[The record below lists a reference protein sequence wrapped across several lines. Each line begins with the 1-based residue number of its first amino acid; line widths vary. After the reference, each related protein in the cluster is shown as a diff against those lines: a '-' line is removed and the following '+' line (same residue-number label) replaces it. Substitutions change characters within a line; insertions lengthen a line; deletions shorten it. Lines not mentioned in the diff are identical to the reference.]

1 MPVSKKKKYRVQIFI
16 IIVVIFMNVLISA
29 TASDDPFTAL
39 IPVGHMGLQMAI
51 LFWSYIIGALIGV
64 LSGFL
69 LTPLFL
75 IVHKKIIGRKMIYG
89 IQERPEPEKFK
100 GTFKAFFPAL
110 MGLNFALLFVFN
122 PTVIDFLSITADPG
136 FAWIIVS
143 LFMILVV
150 TFGLAMILF
159 SPAWFLLDAG
169 IVYTNK
175 EKVKNTTKPIEMKSV
190 GGWYMAFMKGYAGIS
205 VIISFYSFVV
215 ELLNQLTPEQFHFSI
230 PMFLLLLPILLSL
243 WAVPAVLLFELT
255 REKRRKLVWKWAN
268 KLDITKDLNME
279 IIQK

>member
-1 MPVSKKKKYRVQIFI
+1 MSINKKKKYRVQIFI
-16 IIVVIFMNVLISA
+16 IIIVVFMNIILSA
-29 TASDDPFTAL
+29 AISDDPFTTL
-39 IPVGHMGLQMAI
+39 IPVDHMGLQMAI
-51 LFWSYIIGALIGV
+51 LFWSYIIGAIIGV

-110 MGLNFALLFVFN
+110 MALNFAMIFVFN
-122 PTVIDFLSITADPG
+122 PTVMDFLSITTDPG
-136 FAWIIVS
+136 FTWVIVS
-143 LFMILVV
+143 LFMLLIV
-150 TFGLAMILF
+150 TFGIAMVLF

-175 EKVKNTTKPIEMKSV
+175 EKVRNKTNPIIMRSV
-190 GGWYMAFMKGYAGIS
+190 GGWYMGFMKGYAGIS
-205 VIISFYSFVV
+205 VIITFYSFAV
-215 ELLNQLTPEQFHFSI
+215 ELLNQITPEQYHFSI
-230 PMFLLLLPILLSL
+230 PMFLLLLPLLLSL

-255 REKRRKLVWKWAN
+255 REKRRKFVWKWAN